1 MLELLRIRNLA
12 LIEDAELEFGPGMN
26 TLTGETGAGK
36 SFILRAVDFITG
48 EKMDRKLVR
57 PGAEKAEVE
66 ALFIL
71 PEGETVIRRELSAAT
86 GRSRL
91 YVNDHLSSQDIVKE
105 LRPQLVIHTSQHGQQ
120 KLLSPAFQA
129 EVLDSFLPD
138 KSLLE
143 ERDTLLA
150 ELRSVLTEI
159 EELDR
164 KCEEIAGQREFLE
177 FQKREIAAVDPQPGE
192 EDTLEERKAVLKERE
207 QAGECFHNALDA
219 IHGDSN
225 LIDSISLLSREM
237 GIIARLFPDFEPER
251 SAVESFRL
259 HLHELDSRLRRGPDT
274 LDDDDDDMT
283 IDDIEQRLFKL
294 SQLRRKLG
302 RNISDLVALG
312 EELEEKL
319 SFHDACALDRKNM
332 ERRASEIVEQLS
344 KTLSRLAKAR
354 KKAAGELSLHIEAEL
369 SDLGFSEHVK
379 VHFEFSDVQLHEG
392 VVDQKA
398 RLMWT
403 PNPGQPAQPL
413 DKIASGG
420 ELSRLL
426 LALTSLRRTSGGD
439 HLPTLIFD
447 EVDAGIGGLT
457 LVSVGKKLAELAE
470 KQQMILI
477 THWPQLAGLAERHFS
492 IVKEVVNG
500 ETFTRCSEI
509 KGKAIRDELVR
520 MAGGGQQGEALA
532 DKLLSD
538 Y

>member
-12 LIEDAELEFGPGMN
+12 LIEDAEVEFGPGMN

-91 YVNDHLSSQDIVKE
+91 FINDRLGSQDAVRE
-105 LRPQLVIHTSQHGQQ
+105 LKPKLVIHTSQHGQQ
-120 KLLSPAFQA
+120 KLLSPAFQS

-138 KSLLE
+138 TKLLE
-143 ERDTLLA
+143 ERDARLA
-150 ELRSVLTEI
+150 ELKAVIAEM

-164 KCEEIAGQREFLE
+164 KCDEIAGQREFLD

-192 EDTLEERKAVLKERE
+192 EDELEQRKSVLKERE
-207 QAGECFHNALDA
+207 QAGECFRNALDA
-219 IHGDSN
+219 IHGESSLLDA
-225 LIDSISLLSREM
+225 LSLLSREM
-237 GIIARLFPDFEPER
+237 GIISRLFPDFEQEHA
-251 SAVESFRL
+251 AVEEFRL
-259 HLHELDSRLRRGPDT
+259 HLYEIDSRLRKGPEH
-274 LDDDDDDMT
+274 LGDDDDDMT
-283 IDDIEQRLFKL
+283 LDDIEQRLYKL

-302 RNISDLVALG
+302 RNISDLVDLAA
-312 EELEEKL
+312 EVEEKL
-319 SFHDACALDRKNM
+319 SFLDACSLDRKTL
-332 ERRASEIVEQLS
+332 ERKEAEIVEKLS
-344 KTLSRLAKAR
+344 GTLETLNKAR
-354 KKAAGELSLHIEAEL
+354 KKAAKELSLRIEAEL

-379 VHFEFSDVQLHEG
+379 VHFEFTEVPLHDG
-392 VVDQKA
+392 VTDLRA
-398 RLMWT
+398 RIMWT

-426 LALTSLRRTSGGD
+426 LALTSLRRNPGGE

-457 LVSVGKKLAELAE
+457 LGSVGRKLSELAE
-470 KQQMILI
+470 RQQMILI

-492 IVKEVVNG
+492 ILKEVVDG
-500 ETFTRCSEI
+500 ETFTRCTEL
-509 KGKAIRDELVR
+509 KGKAIRQELVR

-532 DKLLSD
+532 DKLLNQR
-538 Y
+538 